1 MWISSSWHTEEVD
14 WYQPELSATNGCM
27 FLAGPTLRALCSLIE
42 HLICV
47 SPATSSAGDVFP
59 KVLGQTSSLCFITE
73 RSHFT
78 AGVTVWAD
86 SQTEAKIQT
95 MIYLQYMLGQT
106 ALQAPKLCKTS
117 YWHFMPWEL
126 QFESDLI
133 WLPGRLM
140 NAKSVSQ

>member
-1 MWISSSWHTEEVD
+1 MLV
-14 WYQPELSATNGCM
+14 QP
-27 FLAGPTLRALCSLIE
+27 
-42 HLICV
+42 
-47 SPATSSAGDVFP
+47 TSSAGDVLP

-117 YWHFMPWEL
+117 YWRFMPWEL

-133 WLPGRLM
+133 
-140 NAKSVSQ
+140 